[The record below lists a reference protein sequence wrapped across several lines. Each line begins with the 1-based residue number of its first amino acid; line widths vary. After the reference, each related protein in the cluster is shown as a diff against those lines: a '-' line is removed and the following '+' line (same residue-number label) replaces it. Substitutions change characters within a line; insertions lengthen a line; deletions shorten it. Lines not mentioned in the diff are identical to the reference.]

1 MKYLK
6 NTFFFLILLFV
17 INLIITILSYFD
29 ILNDN
34 TLSIIKIISFIII
47 FIVTGIYNGYNTKK
61 KAYIEGLKLSLLM
74 ISVFFIISIIMS
86 SFSIKTLLY
95 YLIIICL
102 IEVGSI
108 IGINIKRLIN

>member
-6 NTFFFLILLFV
+6 SSIFFIILLFI

-29 ILNDN
+29 LLNDN
-34 TLSIIKIISFIII
+34 TLSIIKIISFILI
-47 FIVTGIYNGYNTKK
+47 FITTGIYNGYNTKK
-61 KAYIEGLKLSLLM
+61 KAYLEGLKFSLIL
-74 ISVFFIISIIMS
+74 IVIFFIINVIMKNLNIS
-86 SFSIKTLLY
+86 SLLY